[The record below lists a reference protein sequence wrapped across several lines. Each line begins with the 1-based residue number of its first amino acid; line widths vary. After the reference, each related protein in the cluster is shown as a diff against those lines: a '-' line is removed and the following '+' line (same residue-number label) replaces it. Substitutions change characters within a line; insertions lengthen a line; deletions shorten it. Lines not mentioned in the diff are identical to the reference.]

1 MQKKKY
7 TPKKNTRGGLSP
19 PSPSRFVACAGGD
32 REINKKEAFLLL
44 KRKRNEDQMATR
56 CRDGPWRASS
66 RALQGGNGMGGVGKK
81 RRKSIDCDLNGP
93 IWCQFS
99 KYTDK
104 GMPIVLF
111 FVHSL
116 SDLALELEMR
126 TAFECYRVFCCA
138 TRRRR
143 VVVPLN
149 GPFSGNDITSGLV
162 EIEFLMLLGFIE
174 FSLVLL
180 GFIGSHLTH
189 RFSVILDFY
198 QVFFW
203 ILWTRIQSVR
213 SMNPLLSTKK

>member
-1 MQKKKY
+1 
-7 TPKKNTRGGLSP
+7 
-19 PSPSRFVACAGGD
+19 
-32 REINKKEAFLLL
+32 
-44 KRKRNEDQMATR
+44 
-56 CRDGPWRASS
+56 
-66 RALQGGNGMGGVGKK
+66 
-81 RRKSIDCDLNGP
+81 
-93 IWCQFS
+93 
-99 KYTDK
+99 
-104 GMPIVLF
+104 
-111 FVHSL
+111 
-116 SDLALELEMR
+116 MR